1 MGSTPS
7 LCSKVSVLPAV
18 EQSLLG
24 GRKGLAYSIPRV
36 RKGAG
41 DYNGIYFFVR
51 ELGGS
56 QAFQASLSDSL
67 ISQAVHNDQRCLVP
81 LESAAGAGQWTPMWE
96 TKAKE
101 K

>member
-1 MGSTPS
+1 M
-7 LCSKVSVLPAV
+7 LPAV
-18 EQSLLG
+18 AEQSLVG
-24 GRKGLAYSIPRV
+24 GREGLAYSIPRV

-56 QAFQASLSDSL
+56 QAFQALLLDSL
-67 ISQAVHNDQRCLVP
+67 ISLQGIRTRDALCCWTR
-81 LESAAGAGQWTPMWE
+81 AAGAGQWTLMWE
-96 TKAKE
+96 EKAKE